1 MRKIFSLFARDLR
14 SVRTNVVALV
24 VAVGLVIV
32 PSLYAWFNI
41 AAEWDP
47 YANTGGVRVAVAN
60 ADAGFDSE
68 LLPQTLNLGEQVVS
82 ALRANDQL
90 DWVFVDTAD
99 DAIEGVR
106 SGAYYAALVIPEDF
120 STNMLGVLSPDPTH
134 ATIDYYSNEKESAI
148 APEVTDQ
155 GADTVRV
162 TVNQIFTQ
170 TVGEVGSSVMGD
182 LASFLNSDQVT
193 NLASRLDATVVSSAD
208 NLRAAAGHVQ
218 ALASL
223 VDSATTL
230 VDGTTDLLGS
240 SDDASS
246 GIAAALSDSKSGV
259 SELEGALSG
268 TTQAVS
274 DALSSGAASFDSVD
288 AAVDQAFDTGTVAAG
303 DASGILRTQAEKVQG
318 SADDL
323 SALSRGI
330 ANARDTLNGI
340 VAGSGDG
347 LDSLIARVDGAAAT
361 QQALANE
368 LTSAADNLDGA
379 VSGAATDRQAI
390 KDLIAQSK
398 ASLGDVRSEY
408 EETLRSQARELAG
421 SIDGVAASV
430 TDATSALDN
439 TVATLE
445 GASATTS
452 EGLAQIRSALDTAA
466 SDLTGLA
473 DQLDEVHARV
483 AAAVSSGDVE
493 AIRQA
498 LGDDPAELGA
508 SLSQPVGLERTAV
521 WPIENTGSSMAPYFT
536 TLAIWVG
543 CVILSAMMS
552 VAVPE
557 RVTGELGGLR
567 PHEAYLG
574 RFLVF
579 WLLSFLQATLVA
591 MGDLFFLGIQC
602 VHPWLFLAAAWLA
615 SFVFLNIVYA
625 LVASFGDVGKAIG
638 VVFMVAQVA
647 GAGGI
652 FPVEVMPDVFKGLYD
667 FLPFVHSMGMMK
679 FAVAG
684 GLPGE
689 FAASAG
695 ALAAFLVPALL
706 LGLVARRPVM
716 RANAW
721 FMRQLESTKVM

>member
-1 MRKIFSLFARDLR
+1 MSKIFSLFKHDLQ
-14 SVRTNVVALV
+14 SVRTNVIALV

-32 PSLYAWFNI
+32 PSLYAWFNV

-99 DAIEGVR
+99 DAVEGVR

-120 STNMLGVLSPDPTH
+120 SQNLVGILSPDPTH

-155 GADTVRV
+155 GADTVRA

-193 NLASRLDATVVSSAD
+193 SLAGKLDATVVGASED
-208 NLRAAAGHVQ
+208 LRAAAGHVQ

-230 VDGTTDLLGS
+230 VDGTTGLLGS
-240 SDDASS
+240 SGGASS
-246 GIAAALSDSKSGV
+246 GVAQALSDSSAGV

-274 DALSSGAASFDSVD
+274 DALSSGAASFDSVET
-288 AAVDQAFDTGTVAAG
+288 AVDQAFDTGTVAAG
-303 DASGILRTQAEKVQG
+303 DASAILRTQAQKVQG

-330 ANARDTLNGI
+330 ANARDALNE
-340 VAGSGDG
+340 VLPGSGDG
-347 LDSLIARVDGAAAT
+347 LDALIARVDGAATT
-361 QQALANE
+361 QHALADE
-368 LTSAADNLDGA
+368 LSRAADGLDGA
-379 VSGAATDRQAI
+379 VSGAATDRQAL

-408 EETLRSQARELAG
+408 EGTLRSQARELAS
-421 SIDGVAASV
+421 SIDGVAGSV
-430 TDATSALDN
+430 TGATSALDD
-439 TVATLE
+439 TVAALE

-452 EGLAQIRSALDTAA
+452 EGLAQIKDALDGAA
-466 SDLTGLA
+466 ADLTGLA
-473 DQLDEVHARV
+473 DQLDQTHERV
-483 AAAVSSGDVE
+483 AEAVSSGDVE
-493 AIRQA
+493 ALRQA
-498 LGDDPAELGA
+498 LGDDPAALGA
-508 SLSQPVGLERTAV
+508 SLAQPVGLARTAV

-552 VAVPE
+552 VAVPG
-557 RVTGELGGLR
+557 RVARELGGLR

-579 WLLSFLQATLVA
+579 WVLSFLQATLVCL
-591 MGDLFFLGIQC
+591 GDLLFLGIQC
-602 VHPWLFLAAAWLA
+602 VHPWLFLAAGWLA

-652 FPVEVMPDVFKGLYD
+652 FPVDVMPDVFKAIYE

-689 FAASAG
+689 FAVSALK
-695 ALAAFLVPALL
+695 LAAFLIPALL
-706 LGLVARRPVM
+706 LGLVARKPVM

>member
-1 MRKIFSLFARDLR
+1 MSKIFSLFKRDLR
-14 SVRTNVVALV
+14 GIRTNVIALV

-60 ADAGFDSE
+60 ADAGLESE
-68 LLPQTLNLGEQVVS
+68 LLPQRLNLGEQVVS

-90 DWVFVDTAD
+90 DWVFVDTPE
-99 DAIEGVR
+99 DAVEGVR
-106 SGAYYAALVIPEDF
+106 SGAYYAALVIPESF
-120 STNMLGVLSPDPTH
+120 STDMAGVLSPEPTH

-155 GADTVRV
+155 GADTVRA
-162 TVNQIFTQ
+162 TVNQIFAQ

-193 NLASRLDATVVSSAD
+193 SLAGKLDATVVDTSER
-208 NLRAAAGHVQ
+208 LRSTASHVGT
-218 ALASL
+218 LASL
-223 VDSATTL
+223 VDAATEL
-230 VDGTTDLLGS
+230 VDGTTGLLGS
-240 SDDASS
+240 SEGASS
-246 GIAAALSDSKSGV
+246 GVSAALADSRAGV
-259 SELEGALSG
+259 DGLEGALSDATG
-268 TTQAVS
+268 AVEG
-274 DALSSGAASFDSVD
+274 ALSQGSSSFDDVD
-288 AAVDQAFDTGTVAAG
+288 KAVDQAFDTGTVAAG
-303 DASGILRTQAEKVQG
+303 DASSILRTQAEKVQG

-323 SALSRGI
+323 AALSRGI
-330 ANARDTLNGI
+330 ANARDALNEVLPG
-340 VAGSGDG
+340 AGDG
-347 LDSLIARVDGAAAT
+347 LDALIARVDGAAAT
-361 QQALANE
+361 QQALADK
-368 LTSAADNLDGA
+368 LAGAADGLDGA
-379 VSGAATDRQAI
+379 VSGAAADRQAL

-398 ASLGDVRSEY
+398 AQLGGVRSEY
-408 EETLRSQARELAG
+408 EETLRAQARELAG
-421 SIDGVAASV
+421 SIDGVAGSV
-430 TDATSALDN
+430 GQATETLDAT
-439 TVATLE
+439 VAALE

-452 EGLAQIRSALDTAA
+452 EGLGQISSALGDAA
-466 SDLTGLA
+466 SELTSLA
-473 DQLDEVHARV
+473 DRLDETHERV
-483 AAAVSSGDVE
+483 AAAISSGDIE

-508 SLSQPVGLERTAV
+508 SLAQPVGLERTAV

-552 VAVPE
+552 VAVPA
-557 RVTGELGGLR
+557 RVARELGGLR

-574 RFLVF
+574 RFFVF
-579 WLLSFLQATLVA
+579 WLLSFLQATLICL
-591 MGDLFFLGIQC
+591 GDLLFLGIQC
-602 VHPWLFLAAAWLA
+602 VHPWLFLAAGWLA

-652 FPVEVMPDVFKGLYD
+652 FPVDVMPDVFKAVYE

-689 FAASAG
+689 FAVSALK
-695 ALAAFLVPALL
+695 LAAFLVPALL